1 MEDNNVNEVTP
12 GEPVK
17 KPLFWLTISRI
28 TRIGSA
34 VLLIIGGN
42 IDLIMGLVLW
52 VLVGM
57 ADPANLDYEVKQN
70 MVQRGGNI
78 LLGGILLFGVNLAI
92 GIFSIL
98 KKQWAIWFG
107 LVLSSTHCIGM
118 YILLRLFGSE
128 DVLSEV
134 FLIAFRGWAIAI
146 FLFASTILIGQYA
159 KDYRKSFDN
168 FGEIND

>member
-1 MEDNNVNEVTP
+1 MEDNNVNEVAP
-12 GEPVK
+12 GKPVK

-42 IDLIMGLVLW
+42 IDLIMALLLW
-52 VLVGM
+52 VSVGM
-57 ADPANLDYEVKQN
+57 GDPANLDYEVKQN
-70 MVQRGGNI
+70 SIQMGGGFL
-78 LLGGILLFGVNLAI
+78 LLGILIFGLNLTV
-92 GIFSIL
+92 GIFSII
-98 KKQWAIWFG
+98 KKPWAIWFG

-118 YILLRLFGSE
+118 YILLRLFGYT

-134 FLIAFRGWAIAI
+134 FLVAYRGWAIAI
-146 FLFASTILIGQYA
+146 FLFAATILIEQYS
-159 KDYRKSFDN
+159 KDYRKSFEN